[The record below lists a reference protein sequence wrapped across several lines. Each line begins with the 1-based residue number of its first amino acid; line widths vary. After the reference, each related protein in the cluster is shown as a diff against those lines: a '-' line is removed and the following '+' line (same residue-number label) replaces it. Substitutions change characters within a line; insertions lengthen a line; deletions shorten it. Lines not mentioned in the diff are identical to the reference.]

1 MVDSK
6 LQSTIL
12 VIVGITGNLAQQ
24 RLLPAL
30 YHLIKDHLLP
40 EDTEIVGTS
49 RRDIS
54 VDELLKNVELCVLE
68 ADKVCDPQAL
78 AEFRRKLRMVRFDPA
93 QATDY
98 NDLLKTLQDIETD
111 HGQCMNRLFYL
122 SIPPQVYEPVIKNLG
137 LHHLNQGCPHHKG
150 VTRLLVEKPFGYD
163 LTSAQDLIRSTN
175 HYFSEDQI
183 FRIDHYLAK
192 ETVQNILVFRAH
204 NPIFNSLWSSQYIS
218 KITIDLHEPTGIE
231 GRADFYD
238 NVGALRDVVQNHLL
252 QLLALVTMELPKNID
267 DNVSLHRAKQVLL
280 ADIKPVD
287 MRRAQVIRAQYNG
300 YRQEVNN
307 PRSTT
312 ETFVS
317 LTLDINNKRWKGV
330 PVQLTAG
337 KALRDDRSTIQV
349 TFGPLANTA
358 TANTL
363 TFRVQPDEG
372 IDIELTA
379 KRPGFEDKTE
389 AVRMDFSYQNTFI
402 EPGHPD
408 AYERVLVDAV
418 KGDHSLFATS
428 EEVLATWRILQP
440 VLNDWTRSS
449 DDLKTYAIGS
459 DGPVS
464 HN

>member
-1 MVDSK
+1 MADNE
-6 LQSTIL
+6 LESTIL

-49 RRDIS
+49 RRAVS
-54 VDELLKNVELCVLE
+54 VDDLLKNVELCVLE
-68 ADKVCDPQAL
+68 ADKNCDPKAL
-78 AEFRRKLRMVRFDPA
+78 AEFRRKLRMVRFDPSL
-93 QATDY
+93 ATDY
-98 NDLLKTLQDIETD
+98 SNLLKTLEDIETD
-111 HGQCMNRLFYL
+111 HKRCMNRLFYL
-122 SIPPQVYEPVIKNLG
+122 SIPPQVYGPVIKNFG
-137 LHHLNQGCPHHKG
+137 LHNLNQGCSHHKG

-163 LTSAQDLIRSTN
+163 LASAQELIRSTN
-175 HYFSEDQI
+175 QYFSEDQI

-192 ETVQNILVFRAH
+192 ETVQNILVFRAR
-204 NPIFNSLWSSQYIS
+204 NPIFNSLWSGQYIS

-252 QLLALVTMELPKNID
+252 QLLALVTMELPKDLD
-267 DNVSLHRAKQVLL
+267 DNVSLHKAKQALL
-280 ADIKPVD
+280 TSVRPVA
-287 MRRAQVIRAQYNG
+287 MKQAGVVRAQYNG
-300 YRQEVNN
+300 YRQEVNK

-317 LTLDINNKRWKGV
+317 LTFDINNKRWKGV
-330 PVQLTAG
+330 PVRLTAG
-337 KALRDDRSTIQV
+337 KALRDDRSTIQL
-349 TFGPLANTA
+349 TFGPLSGST

-389 AVRMDFSYQNTFI
+389 AVRMDFSYQNTFV

-428 EEVLATWRILQP
+428 EEVLATWSILQP
-440 VLNDWTRSS
+440 VLNAWTRSS
-449 DDLKTYAIGS
+449 DDLKTYAVGS
-459 DGPVS
+459 DGPTT

>member
-1 MVDSK
+1 MADNE
-6 LQSTIL
+6 LESTIL
-12 VIVGITGNLAQQ
+12 VIVGITGNLAKQ

-49 RRDIS
+49 RRDVS
-54 VDELLKNVELCVLE
+54 VEELLKDVELCVLE
-68 ADKVCDPQAL
+68 SDKVCDPQAL

-93 QATDY
+93 QAADY
-98 NDLLKTLQDIETD
+98 DSLLKTLEDIETS
-111 HGQCMNRLFYL
+111 HKQCMNRLFYL
-122 SIPPQVYEPVIKNLG
+122 SIPPQVYEPVIKNFG
-137 LHHLNQGCPHHKG
+137 LHHLNQGCPHRQG

-163 LTSAQDLIRSTN
+163 LISAQELIRSTN
-175 HYFSEDQI
+175 HYFSENQI

-218 KITIDLHEPTGIE
+218 KITIDLREPTGIE
-231 GRADFYD
+231 SRADFYD

-252 QLLALVTMELPKNID
+252 QLLALVTMELPKDLD
-267 DNVSLHRAKQVLL
+267 DNVSLHKAKQALL
-280 ADIKPVD
+280 ANIKPVD
-287 MRRAQVIRAQYNG
+287 MKRAKVVRAQYNG

-307 PRSTT
+307 PRSNT

-317 LTLDINNKRWKGV
+317 LTFDINNKRWKGV
-330 PVQLTAG
+330 PVRLTAG
-337 KALRDDRSTIQV
+337 KALKDDRSTIQL
-349 TFGPLANTA
+349 TFGPQPGST

-389 AVRMDFSYQNTFI
+389 AVRMDFSYQNNFV

-418 KGDHSLFATS
+418 RGDHSLFATS

-440 VLNDWTRSS
+440 VLNAWAHNS
-449 DDLKTYAIGS
+449 DDLKIYEIGS
-459 DGPVS
+459 DGPTGRS
-464 HN
+464 